1 MAVTSAVEPAI
12 HALMRSKSW
21 SQTGAEVL
29 IEASCVALGEDPT
42 AENLACRTL
51 LASACVK
58 AGFSAQGPHLAFIT
72 STSDMASAALD
83 CMTTEDFGPSLEAG
97 GARKRGKRARGAGK
111 AAPAD
116 SYSRIAS
123 DATGLIVTVAGAC
136 LEAKGLATSAVVDA
150 AATELARLVRRSPV
164 SVVRASGP
172 AALAFLELA
181 QGQPGLL
188 SSSALEAC
196 SLARLW
202 LCSALAKPSSWT
214 PDQLVAEA
222 CEAALHLVAFLDDGA
237 DVAALPAAG
246 AQTVAA
252 ANRAS
257 DALRSAATADA
268 IGCRYAF
275 GRSDLASVNPRQLAV
290 HPASTDSAGS
300 LGSVVRAALALL
312 AAATA
317 AMEGAD
323 STGSVE
329 GDATLASASLS
340 AASVLVWG
348 CLADRPRVA
357 ALTPWLLRLAR
368 QLGAACDA
376 AAAGGHRLVGS
387 GAAAALSRACAALLA
402 ATEEAEPL
410 LQPLFEPMRVAA
422 RRLSSGNALADAMLP
437 APASGDMARML
448 SALRASK
455 PRRTAE
461 KLAKLA
467 GVLPA
472 TAAAAAAAL
481 QDEADGT
488 ADSDKDDSDGE
499 EEEEDEQEAGG
510 IVEQSGPNAGE
521 QAATPAITAA
531 TGTSRTAAVAQS
543 AAPEEH
549 DDGNDSDEFPDIV

>member
-29 IEASCVALGEDPT
+29 IEASCVALGEEPT

-58 AGFSAQGPHLAFIT
+58 AGFSAQGPALAFIT

-97 GARKRGKRARGAGK
+97 GARKRGKRARGASK

-123 DATGLIVTVAGAC
+123 DAIALIVTVAGAS
-136 LEAKGLATSAVVDA
+136 LETRGLATGSVIDA

-164 SVVRASGP
+164 SVVRASGS

-181 QGQPGLL
+181 QGGHDLL

-222 CEAALHLVAFLDDGA
+222 CEAALHLVTFLDDGA

-246 AQTVAA
+246 AQAVSS

-275 GRSDLASVNPRQLAV
+275 GRTDLAAVNPRQLAV
-290 HPASTDSAGS
+290 HPASADPAGS
-300 LGSVVRAALALL
+300 LGNVVRAALALL

-317 AMEGAD
+317 TMEGAD
-323 STGSVE
+323 STGSIE
-329 GDATLASASLS
+329 SDAVLASASLS

-376 AAAGGHRLVGS
+376 ATAGGHRLVGS
-387 GAAAALSRACAALLA
+387 GAAAALSRACAALLS
-402 ATEEAEPL
+402 ATGEAEPL
-410 LQPLFEPMRVAA
+410 LQPLFEPMRHAA
-422 RRLSSGNALADAMLP
+422 RRLASGNALADAMLP
-437 APASGDMARML
+437 APASGNAPDML

-461 KLAKLA
+461 TFAKLS
-467 GVLPA
+467 GVLP
-472 TAAAAAAAL
+472 AAAAAAA
-481 QDEADGT
+481 QAEADG
-488 ADSDKDDSDGE
+488 AEVSDDDDEEDDAAE
-499 EEEEDEQEAGG
+499 EEHEEEVRQVAVAEEKHAAKPATRARATR
-510 IVEQSGPNAGE
+510 SHTAAKP
-521 QAATPAITAA
+521 QAAE
-531 TGTSRTAAVAQS
+531 
-543 AAPEEH
+543 PEEH
-549 DDGNDSDEFPDIV
+549 DDGEDSDEFPDIV